1 MNFVVSSNMTSTTS
15 TSTATIDMPSLTSQS
30 LSSCFPSKDSWN
42 EPALD
47 LTKVGPLH
55 NMDRKALSALQDNM
69 IQEIHIRLRKR
80 REEVKEKFRATD
92 LSCCDSQFIKLVK
105 QMKVIFRQIQFK
117 QVRRLFPSA
126 SSQQQH

>member
-1 MNFVVSSNMTSTTS
+1 MTSMTS
-15 TSTATIDMPSLTSQS
+15 TSTVSIALPSLTSQT

-80 REEVKEKFRATD
+80 REEVKEKLRATD
-92 LSCCDSQFIKLVK
+92 LSYYDNQFIKLVN
-105 QMKVIFRQIQFK
+105 QMKEIFRQIQVK

-126 SSQQQH
+126 SLQQQH